1 MRVHSGN
8 HTIHI
13 RTITQPL
20 FTQLHNFFLNHATF
34 ISFLR
39 IMHLIIISF
48 SILCCRATFYEQ
60 NSAIHAFTHAHGPPS
75 LNDPAHPVEKY
86 G

>member
-34 ISFLR
+34 ISFLH
-39 IMHLIIISF
+39 ITQVITILF
-48 SILCCRATFYEQ
+48 SILRYRATFYEQ
-60 NSAIHAFTHAHGPPS
+60 NSAIHAFTHAHGAPT
-75 LNDPAHPVEKY
+75 LNGPAEPAEK
-86 G
+86 